1 MKENSVENDF
11 IAFWLDNGILFSRFQ
26 EGVEVDVE
34 RMKGTVRLREEISNG
49 EMQYWLYD
57 LGNVKNITKEAR
69 DYADQYGQNYLHA
82 VAVLVNSH
90 ITKFI
95 FNTYIKLKKP
105 IMPFLVFTNKEK
117 ALEWLMEIKEMSK
130 YRE

>member
-1 MKENSVENDF
+1 MKENLVENDF
-11 IAFWLDNGILFSRFQ
+11 IAFRLENGILFSKFQ

-34 RMKGTVRLREEISNG
+34 RMKELISLREKISSG

-57 LGNVKNITKEAR
+57 LGNVKNMTKEAR
-69 DYADQYGQNYLHA
+69 DYADRYGQNYLRA

-117 ALEWLMEIKEMSK
+117 AEEWLLEIKTENTK
-130 YRE
+130 L

>member
-1 MKENSVENDF
+1 MKENDF
-11 IAFWLDNGILFSRFQ
+11 ISFWLDNGILFSKFQ

-34 RMKGTVRLREEISNG
+34 RMKELIDLREEISNG

-69 DYADQYGQNYLHA
+69 DYADRFGQNYIQV

-105 IMPFLVFTNKEK
+105 IMPFQVFTDVEK
-117 ALEWLMEIKEMSK
+117 AKDWLLRIKMK
-130 YRE
+130 LK

>member
-1 MKENSVENDF
+1 MKENFIKNEYVE
-11 IAFWLDNGILFSRFQ
+11 FWKEDGILFSRFQ
-26 EGVEVDVE
+26 EGMEVDVE
-34 RMKGTVRLREEISNG
+34 RMKEAVKLREEISSGAN
-49 EMQYWLYD
+49 QYWLYD
-57 LGNVKNITKEAR
+57 ITRVKFITKEAR

-105 IMPFLVFTNKEK
+105 IMPFIVFTNKEK
-117 ALEWLMEIKEMSK
+117 ALEWLLEVKEKGM
-130 YRE
+130 

>member
-1 MKENSVENDF
+1 MKENF
-11 IAFWLDNGILFSRFQ
+11 IKNEYIEFWQEDGILFSRFQ
-26 EGVEVDVE
+26 GGVEVDVE
-34 RMKGTVRLREEISNG
+34 RMKEAVKLREEISSGVN
-49 EMQYWLYD
+49 QYWLYD
-57 LGNVKNITKEAR
+57 ITRVKFITKEAR

-105 IMPFLVFTNKEK
+105 IMPFFVFTNKKK
-117 ALEWLMEIKEMSK
+117 ALGWLLEVKEKGM
-130 YRE
+130 

>member
-1 MKENSVENDF
+1 MEENSVKSECVK
-11 IAFWLDNGILFSRFQ
+11 FWFENGILISRF
-26 EGVEVDVE
+26 ENGIELDLVKIKEVI
-34 RMKGTVRLREEISNG
+34 RTREEISKG

-57 LGNVKNITKEAR
+57 ITNLKSVSKEVR
-69 DYADQYGQNYLHA
+69 DYADRYGQDYLYC

-117 ALEWLMEIKEMSK
+117 AEKWLLEIKADNTK
-130 YRE
+130 L

>member
-1 MKENSVENDF
+1 MKENLVENDF
-11 IAFWLDNGILFSRFQ
+11 IAFRLENGILFSKFQ

-34 RMKGTVRLREEISNG
+34 RMKELINLREKISSG

-57 LGNVKNITKEAR
+57 LGNVKNMTKGAR
-69 DYADQYGQNYLHA
+69 DYADRYGQNYLRA

-117 ALEWLMEIKEMSK
+117 AEEWLLEIKTENTK
-130 YRE
+130 L

>member
-1 MKENSVENDF
+1 MKENLVENDF
-11 IAFWLDNGILFSRFQ
+11 IAFRLENGILFSKFQ

-34 RMKGTVRLREEISNG
+34 RMKELINLREKISSG

-57 LGNVKNITKEAR
+57 LGNVKNMTKEAR
-69 DYADQYGQNYLHA
+69 DYADRYGQNYLRA

-117 ALEWLMEIKEMSK
+117 AEEWLLEIKTENTK
-130 YRE
+130 L